1 MPNSAPSASSG
12 SPVERTSRYPPSSV
26 GVWHT
31 IEEQRLYLGSACK
44 RTCWIKAKYRTNHT
58 LFVGGYSGC
67 VSPVGTRPQYVR
79 PRTPLERAWWEL
91 SFGTKQRSVCLIVK
105 ELRPFPPGEFLK
117 FVLHSDPHKK
127 TQDRTTAQCWKH
139 VFFAAYNPSF
149 FRKFLTPL
157 ENFLTPHDAL
167 VLKGLRGD
175 KSLLW

>member
-1 MPNSAPSASSG
+1 M
-12 SPVERTSRYPPSSV
+12 
-26 GVWHT
+26 
-31 IEEQRLYLGSACK
+31 RL
-44 RTCWIKAKYRTNHT
+44 
-58 LFVGGYSGC
+58 
-67 VSPVGTRPQYVR
+67 
-79 PRTPLERAWWEL
+79 RTPLERTWWEL

-167 VLKGLRGD
+167 GLKGLRSSIVQLDQLDSEAFQEMMNQDFSRLMVALKAEKRLNKLPIFSAGRCHSWNTYR
-175 KSLLW
+175 KY